1 MLSIAKRVS
10 GALISVSRQVAE
22 LFVLRLVLRS
32 GVEFVHFPP
41 SVPMA
46 PQPVKVQE
54 PIRFGED
61 FELDLDARRLSR
73 GNRVLKVERIPLD
86 IMVLLIE
93 RWGETVPRD
102 EIVARVWGKGAFL
115 DTDNSIRGAIR
126 KIRQVLKDDAEQPHF
141 IQTITGEGYR
151 FIAPLLG
158 AQEEK
163 GAAGPPGEEVRRVE
177 APMHVELEH
186 RAGIPRARRGLVL
199 AVAAGLALLAITY
212 AIFWH
217 RQTDATAPKIKSIA
231 VLPMK
236 NLSGD
241 SAQEYLA
248 DGMTEEII
256 GRLSAIHDLRVI
268 SRTSAMQF
276 KDSRLSVPEIAKAL
290 NVDALVE
297 GSVIRDGDRVRV
309 HAQLIRAATDEHFW
323 SEEYDRELKDVLT
336 LQSNMAEA
344 IAEKVEVSITRQ
356 ERALLVVA
364 RPVAPE
370 VYESYVKA
378 KSDPENTKVHIEQ
391 RIADFQE
398 TIRKDPTF
406 APAYVGLAGTYIS
419 YQDISIGA
427 PPSEIRPKA
436 TAAAR
441 KAIELDPELAEA
453 HAILAEMYQKQWKW
467 LESEAEYKRALE
479 LNPND
484 ASAHRG
490 YAYWL
495 ACQGR
500 TEQAL
505 AWVERGRELDPLG
518 STDTVGF
525 LLLMGRRYDD
535 AIREYRSVLAVHPD
549 YTNVR
554 WGLGFALIVK
564 NQTDEAIAELEKT
577 VAMMNR
583 SPGSLAM
590 LATAHA
596 RAGNRAEAL
605 RLIEELK
612 QRRQKG
618 YIPSGAFITPYL
630 ALGDYDEAFYWCE
643 EAYKEQSAILQWI
656 KVVPFFDPL
665 RGDPRF
671 TDLVHRVGLD

>member
-1 MLSIAKRVS
+1 
-10 GALISVSRQVAE
+10 
-22 LFVLRLVLRS
+22 
-32 GVEFVHFPP
+32 
-41 SVPMA
+41 MA
-46 PQPVKVQE
+46 QPVKMQE
-54 PIRFGED
+54 PIRFGKD
-61 FELDLDARRLSR
+61 FELDLAARRLSR
-73 GNRVLKVERIPLD
+73 GNHVLKVERIPLEV
-86 IMVLLIE
+86 MVLLIE
-93 RWGETVPRD
+93 RWGETVRRD
-102 EIVARVWGKGAFL
+102 EIVARVWGKGAFF

-126 KIRQVLKDDAEQPHF
+126 KIRQVLKDDPEQPHF

-151 FIAPLLG
+151 FIGPLLG
-158 AQEEK
+158 GQEEK
-163 GAAGPPGEEVRRVE
+163 GSAGPPAEEVRGAE
-177 APMHVELEH
+177 APLHVGPEH
-186 RAGIPRARRGLVL
+186 RARVSLTRRGLVL
-199 AVAAGLALLAITY
+199 AMAAGLALLATY
-212 AIFWH
+212 AIFWR
-217 RQTDATAPKIKSIA
+217 RQTDATAAKIKSIA

-241 SAQEYLA
+241 PAQEYLA
-248 DGMTEEII
+248 DGMTEELV
-256 GRLSAIHDLRVI
+256 GRLSAIRDLKVI

-276 KDSRLSVPEIAKAL
+276 KDSRLSVPEIAKVL
-290 NVDALVE
+290 HVDAVVE
-297 GSVIRDGDRVRV
+297 GSVIREGDHVRV

-323 SEEYDRELKDVLT
+323 SAEYDRELKDVLT
-336 LQSNMAEA
+336 LQSNIAEA
-344 IAEKVEVSITRQ
+344 IAEKVEVSLTRQ
-356 ERALLVVA
+356 ERALLVAA

-378 KSDPENTKVHIEQ
+378 KRDPENTKVDLEQ

-427 PPSEIRPKA
+427 SPSEIRPKA

-441 KAIELDPELAEA
+441 KAVELDPELAEA

-467 LESEAEYKRALE
+467 AESEAEYKRALE
-479 LNPND
+479 LSPND

-495 ACQGR
+495 ACRGR
-500 TEQAL
+500 MEQAL

-518 STDTVGF
+518 STDTVGY
-525 LLLMGRRYDD
+525 LLIMGRRYDD

-549 YTNVR
+549 YPNVR
-554 WGLGFALIVK
+554 WGLGLALIVK
-564 NQTDEAIAELEKT
+564 NQTSEAIDELEKT

-590 LATAHA
+590 LATAYA

-605 RLIEELK
+605 RLIQELK

-630 ALGDYDEAFYWCE
+630 ALGEYDQAFYWCD

-656 KVVPFFDPL
+656 KVIPFFDPV
-665 RGDPRF
+665 RSDPRF
-671 TDLVHRVGLD
+671 TDLVRRVGLN

>member
-1 MLSIAKRVS
+1 
-10 GALISVSRQVAE
+10 
-22 LFVLRLVLRS
+22 
-32 GVEFVHFPP
+32 
-41 SVPMA
+41 MA

-61 FELDLDARRLSR
+61 FELDLTARRLSR
-73 GNRVLKVERIPLD
+73 GNRALKLERIPLE

-93 RWGETVPRD
+93 RWGETVPRE
-102 EIVARVWGKGAFL
+102 EIVTRVWGKGAFL

-126 KIRQVLKDDAEQPHF
+126 KIRHVLKDDAEQPHF
-141 IQTITGEGYR
+141 IQTVTGEGYR
-151 FIAPLLG
+151 FIAPLL
-158 AQEEK
+158 AQEDAQK
-163 GAAGPPGEEVRRVE
+163 EEGVADPLFAEIRGVE
-177 APMHVELEH
+177 TPTNVDLVH
-186 RAGIPRARRGLVL
+186 RAGNSRARRGLFLTVI
-199 AVAAGLALLAITY
+199 AGLVLLAITF
-212 AIFWH
+212 AIFRH
-217 RQTDATAPKIKSIA
+217 FQTVATVPKIKSVA

-248 DGMTEEII
+248 DGITEELI
-256 GRLSAIHDLRVI
+256 GRLAAIHGLRVI

-276 KDSRLSVPEIAKAL
+276 KDTRLSVPEIAKAL

-297 GSVIRDGDRVRV
+297 GSVIRDGDHVRV

-336 LQSNMAEA
+336 LQSDMAEA
-344 IAEKVEVSITRQ
+344 IAERVEVSITRQ
-356 ERALLVVA
+356 ERALLVAA

-378 KSDPENTKVHIEQ
+378 KSDPENTKVQIEQ

-406 APAYVGLAGTYIS
+406 APAYVGLAGTYIG
-419 YQDISIGA
+419 YQDISVGA
-427 PPSEIRPKA
+427 SPSEIRPKA

-467 LESEAEYKRALE
+467 LESEGEYKRALE
-479 LNPND
+479 LSPND

-490 YAYWL
+490 YAYRL

-518 STDTVGF
+518 STDTVGY

-577 VAMMNR
+577 VEMMNR

-590 LATAHA
+590 LATAYA

-612 QRRQKG
+612 ERRQKG

-630 ALGDYDEAFYWCE
+630 ALSDYDEAFYWCE
-643 EAYKEQSAILQWI
+643 EAYKEQSSILQWI
-656 KVVPFFDPL
+656 KVIPFFDPV

-671 TDLVHRVGLD
+671 TNLVRRIGLDK